1 MPFQPQAHQ
10 ELTVDGVLL
19 RYAEHPNARGIPYAQ
34 EGNSAVVYRLETH
47 EDRRALKVFHSRF
60 RTLHLVSPPDQIA
73 SLASLP
79 GLQVCQRT
87 ILTPSRHAEL
97 LRSFPDLIYAILMP
111 WVEGPTWQTV
121 LLSRN
126 DPSWSPFTP
135 GQSLSIAHALARVLL
150 SMEER
155 GIAHC
160 DLSASNLIFTPD
172 LSQATAALVD
182 VEGIYAPRLSRP
194 ELPPAGSPGYA
205 HQTASQGVWSVKAD
219 RFAGAV
225 LLAEILGWS
234 SNQVRRAA
242 WGESY
247 FQAEELQR
255 DNERYQTLIANLRAT
270 WGDAVAGLLARAW
283 QSKTLAECP
292 TLGEWLV
299 ALPDK
304 APPFTIEVG
313 ETERNPSRA
322 AGVEISPLILQA
334 EQAATEGRLDAAL
347 ALYRHVTRIAPP
359 KLAADLRNR
368 IRTLDGQQRAV
379 PGWTWL
385 LGRVVAFAFVMGLT
399 GFGLGWWPPTAEP
412 TLTPTPTSTAALAV
426 APTAS
431 PTAIAT
437 STATQAAPPTA
448 TLTPT
453 PTATPTPIFALG
465 DNWMRPGDR
474 MEMVY
479 VPAGGFEMG
488 SSDGGSDEPP
498 VHRILLDSFWIDRTE
513 VTNAQYRRCAK
524 AGVCDAPTA
533 CDWGGSTYEDAE
545 RMDYPAFC
553 VDWYSAQAYCEW
565 AGGRLPTE
573 AEWEYAARGPAANIY
588 PWGNAFHGQLLD
600 FCDATCEYNH
610 RNPAFDD
617 GYARAAPV
625 ASYPDGA
632 SWCGALDMAGN
643 VWEWVSDWYGY
654 GYYRVSATQN
664 PTGPS
669 SGNSRVLR
677 GGSWYDNERNVRSA
691 NRFFY
696 NPLYRYY
703 RVGFR
708 CVAAGP
714 EGSTGPGSS
723 VDAPP
728 PALDRVTE

>member
-1 MPFQPQAHQ
+1 MPFQPKAHQ
-10 ELTVDGVLL
+10 ELTIDGVLF
-19 RYAEHPNARGIPYAQ
+19 RCAEHPNAPGIPHAQ
-34 EGNSAVVYRLETH
+34 EGNSAVVYQLEAQ
-47 EDRRALKVFHSRF
+47 EDQRALKVFHPRF
-60 RTLHLVSPPDQIA
+60 RALHLVSPLDQIA

-97 LRSFPDLIYAILMP
+97 LRSFPGLIYAVLMP

-126 DPSWSPFTP
+126 DPSWPPFNP
-135 GQSLSIAHALARVLL
+135 EQSLSIAHALARVLL

-160 DLSASNLIFTPD
+160 DLSASNLIFSPD

-205 HQTASQGVWSVKAD
+205 HQTASQGLWNVKAD

-234 SNQVRRAA
+234 SDKVRQAA

-247 FQAEELQR
+247 FQAEEMQR
-255 DNERYQTLIANLRAT
+255 DNKRYETLITNLRAT

-283 QSKTLAECP
+283 QSNTLAECP

-304 APPFTIEVG
+304 APPLTIEVG
-313 ETERNPSRA
+313 ARAQAPSAA
-322 AGVEISPLILQA
+322 AGLEISPLILQA

-347 ALYRHVTRIAPP
+347 ALYHHVTRIAPP
-359 KLAADLRNR
+359 KLTADLRNR

-379 PGWTWL
+379 PGWSWL
-385 LGRVVAFAFVMGLT
+385 LGRVVAFAFLMGLT
-399 GFGLGWWPPTAEP
+399 GFGFGWWPPTAEP
-412 TLTPTPTSTAALAV
+412 TPMATAPLAAALAAAPTSTPTALPTSTA
-426 APTAS
+426 T
-431 PTAIAT
+431 T
-437 STATQAAPPTA
+437 AAPPTA

-453 PTATPTPIFALG
+453 PTATPTPIIALG
-465 DNWMRPGDR
+465 DTWMRPGDR

-479 VPAGGFEMG
+479 VPAGEFEMG
-488 SSDGGSDEPP
+488 SSDGGSDELP
-498 VHRILLDSFWIDRTE
+498 VHTILMDSFWIDRTE
-513 VTNAQYRRCAK
+513 VTNAQYRRCTK
-524 AGVCDAPTA
+524 AGVCDAPTE
-533 CDWGGSTYEDAE
+533 CDWGGSTYEDAVQ
-545 RMDYPAFC
+545 MGQPAFC

-565 AGGRLPTE
+565 ADGRLPTE
-573 AEWEYAARGPAANIY
+573 AEWEYAARGPAANVY
-588 PWGNAFHGQLLD
+588 PWGNAFDGGLLD
-600 FCDATCEYNH
+600 SCDATCEYNH

-617 GYARAAPV
+617 GYTRVAPV

-632 SWCGALDMAGN
+632 SWSGALDMAGN

-654 GYYRVSATQN
+654 SYYSVSAAQN

-669 SGNSRVLR
+669 FGSFRVLR
-677 GGSWYDNERNVRSA
+677 GGSWFDNERNVRSA

-696 NPLYRYY
+696 NPSYRYY

-714 EGSTGPGSS
+714 EGSTGRSHS
-723 VDAPP
+723 VGTPP